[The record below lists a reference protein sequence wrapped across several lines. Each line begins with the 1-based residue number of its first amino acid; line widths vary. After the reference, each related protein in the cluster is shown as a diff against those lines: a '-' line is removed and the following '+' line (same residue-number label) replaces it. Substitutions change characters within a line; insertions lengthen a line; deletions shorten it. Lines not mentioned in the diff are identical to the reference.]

1 MGSNGAVV
9 ALPRSASRIQ
19 RWRIP
24 HLAEITVSPT
34 DPDRCVVTCPQCG
47 PLAKGATARVAEAL
61 RDDHITLRTKA
72 A

>member
-24 HLAEITVSPT
+24 GTSLG
-34 DPDRCVVTCPQCG
+34 VV
-47 PLAKGATARVAEAL
+47 
-61 RDDHITLRTKA
+61 
-72 A
+72 